1 MLTAGLI
8 AGGVSAGGALL
19 GGVANAI
26 ASGSANK
33 RTIAYNKWALNQQ
46 RSWQNEDWMYK
57 TSPQAQI
64 RNMQAAG
71 LNPGVIYG
79 NGGAPQ
85 SDAGSVPTANPYEAR
100 PVNYF
105 SGIGEATQKFM
116 DASLNYANLQG
127 KTIDNAVAASTAND
141 KIGQQKSLTEGSKL
155 SVQLS
160 KETMDS
166 NIQSAYWQA
175 KNQEMQNFLMFQQ
188 RTNLELD
195 ADIKRYQL
203 NNVMPA
209 QLKQIEQDTNMRLFQ
224 MVTETKKW
232 DLMDAQTKSTLAHI
246 MIDQYNA
253 VSGRM
258 QAQASVMQ
266 GQAALQNAATNAA
279 VGESQILLNEAK
291 AGEATSNAVYTDAKT
306 IGQRQKNEV
315 DFRTMDYV
323 VETTKLNL
331 KKLGKDVDTYTLRN
345 IALPAINTFLNGVS
359 SFGSAAGNAAKI
371 IPFVR

>member
-46 RSWQNEDWMYK
+46 RSWQNEDWTYK

-127 KTIDNAVAASTAND
+127 KTIDNAVAASIAND

-175 KNQEMQNFLMFQQ
+175 KNQEMQNYLMFQQ

-253 VSGRM
+253 VSGRI
-258 QAQASVMQ
+258 QANASVMQ
-266 GQAALQNAATNAA
+266 GQAALQNAATNAR
-279 VGESQILLNEAK
+279 VGDSQILLNEAK
-291 AGEATSNAVYTDAKT
+291 AGEATSNAVYTGTKT
-306 IGQRQKNEV
+306 LGQRYKNEV

-323 VETTKLNL
+323 VQTTKLNL

-345 IALPAINTFLNGVS
+345 IALPAINAVS
-359 SFGSAAGNAAKI
+359 NVIGSLGSAAGGAAKV
-371 IPFVR
+371 IPFIP

>member
-1 MLTAGLI
+1 MTAGLI
-8 AGGVSAGGALL
+8 AGGIAAGGAII
-19 GGVANAI
+19 GGVTNAI

-33 RTIAYNKWALNQQ
+33 RTINYNKWALNQQ
-46 RSWQNEDWMYK
+46 RSWQNEDWTYK

-85 SDAGSVPTANPYEAR
+85 SDAGTVPTANPYEAR
-100 PVNYF
+100 PVNYL

-116 DASLNYANLQG
+116 NASLDYSDLQ
-127 KTIDNAVAASTAND
+127 KKSIENAVAAGVAEYQIRLQNSAAERSEVET
-141 KIGQQKSLTEGSKL
+141 I
-155 SVQLS
+155 QL
-160 KETMDS
+160 KETLKS

-175 KNQEMQNFLMFQQ
+175 KNQEMQNYVMAQQ
-188 RTNLELD
+188 RTNLEID

-209 QLKQIEQDTNMRLFQ
+209 QLAQIERDTNMRLFQ

-253 VSGRM
+253 VSGRI
-258 QAQASVMQ
+258 QANAATMQ
-266 GQAALQNAATNAA
+266 GQAALQNAATNAR
-279 VGESQILLNEAK
+279 VGDSQILLNEAK
-291 AGEATSNAVYTDAKT
+291 AGEATSNAVYTDSKT
-306 IGQRQKNEV
+306 VGQRQRNEV
-315 DFRTMDYV
+315 DMRTMDYV
-323 VETTKLNL
+323 VKTTELNL

-345 IALPAINTFLNGVS
+345 IVLPVINTYINGFS
-359 SFGSAAGNAAKI
+359 AFSSAAGGAAKLA
-371 IPFVR
+371 PYVPR

>member
-46 RSWQNEDWMYK
+46 RSWQNEDWTYK
-57 TSPQAQI
+57 MSPQAQI

-127 KTIDNAVAASTAND
+127 KTIDNAVAAFPAP
-141 KIGQQKSLTEGSKL
+141 IFPISL
-155 SVQLS
+155 
-160 KETMDS
+160 
-166 NIQSAYWQA
+166 
-175 KNQEMQNFLMFQQ
+175 
-188 RTNLELD
+188 RTS
-195 ADIKRYQL
+195 I
-203 NNVMPA
+203 
-209 QLKQIEQDTNMRLFQ
+209 
-224 MVTETKKW
+224 
-232 DLMDAQTKSTLAHI
+232 H
-246 MIDQYNA
+246 
-253 VSGRM
+253 
-258 QAQASVMQ
+258 
-266 GQAALQNAATNAA
+266 
-279 VGESQILLNEAK
+279 
-291 AGEATSNAVYTDAKT
+291 
-306 IGQRQKNEV
+306 
-315 DFRTMDYV
+315 
-323 VETTKLNL
+323 
-331 KKLGKDVDTYTLRN
+331 
-345 IALPAINTFLNGVS
+345 S
-359 SFGSAAGNAAKI
+359 SFTLSNEKSPI
-371 IPFVR
+371 LYPP